1 MSSAS
6 PAPLLSEPSD
16 ELLGPASPGS
26 PVPAKRTLDR
36 SPSDRAGKRAKGRTN
51 KSTWNEARGPYE
63 ERGEKARDSSYHE
76 IWYCK
81 HCDST
86 KKPNSI
92 TTNLSRARK
101 HLRDFHGIR
110 VIEHVERSDLKKQQH
125 GTITDLFGRQEER
138 QANRDLNEEKYLAN
152 AINIPAFEEALARL
166 LAVRNIAHTFIEYP
180 EFHAFIL
187 SYNYMA

>member
-63 ERGEKARDSSYHE
+63 ERGESSRYLIPRNLVLQALRLHEKA
-76 IWYCK
+76 
-81 HCDST
+81 
-86 KKPNSI
+86 
-92 TTNLSRARK
+92 
-101 HLRDFHGIR
+101 
-110 VIEHVERSDLKKQQH
+110 
-125 GTITDLFGRQEER
+125 
-138 QANRDLNEEKYLAN
+138 
-152 AINIPAFEEALARL
+152 
-166 LAVRNIAHTFIEYP
+166 
-180 EFHAFIL
+180 
-187 SYNYMA
+187 

>member
-63 ERGEKARDSSYHE
+63 ERGEKARDTSYHE

-125 GTITDLFGRQEER
+125 GTITDLFG
-138 QANRDLNEEKYLAN
+138 
-152 AINIPAFEEALARL
+152 
-166 LAVRNIAHTFIEYP
+166 
-180 EFHAFIL
+180 
-187 SYNYMA
+187 